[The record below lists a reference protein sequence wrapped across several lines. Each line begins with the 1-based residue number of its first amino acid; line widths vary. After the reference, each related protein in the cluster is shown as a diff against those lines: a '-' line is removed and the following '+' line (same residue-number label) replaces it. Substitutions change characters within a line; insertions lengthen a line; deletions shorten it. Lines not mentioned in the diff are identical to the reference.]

1 MFPEVWVGVG
11 QETCKSIR
19 EGGGVD
25 FLNNPIVYFV
35 AMYTSEY
42 DIFHKFQWKG
52 RIPILPFQG

>member
-11 QETCKSIR
+11 QETCPSIR

-35 AMYTSEY
+35 AVYK
-42 DIFHKFQWKG
+42 HL
-52 RIPILPFQG
+52 RV